1 MTNTKTAL
9 FIKLFFRKNMR
20 TGGLY
25 TTGCTT
31 LQRQYFDSSFSFPLA
46 FSPRFLT
53 INLYVINFS
62 APIFSLDRIRR
73 FASLATF
80 GGACVGGGDIA
91 VVSGGEVRHRTG
103 D

>member
-1 MTNTKTAL
+1 
-9 FIKLFFRKNMR
+9 MR

-31 LQRQYFDSSFSFPLA
+31 LQRQYFDFSFRLFPLA

-73 FASLATF
+73 FTSPAAF
-80 GGACVGGGDIA
+80 GGARVGDGGVAA
-91 VVSGGEVRHRTG
+91 VPGGKVRHRTG